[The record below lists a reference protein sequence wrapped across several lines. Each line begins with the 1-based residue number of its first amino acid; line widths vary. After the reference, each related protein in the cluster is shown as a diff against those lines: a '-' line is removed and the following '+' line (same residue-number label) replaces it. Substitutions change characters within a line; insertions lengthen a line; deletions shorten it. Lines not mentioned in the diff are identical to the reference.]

1 VFLNVLSLR
10 ERRILRKHLLDA
22 STREILRPAGKRR
35 TSGDDAF
42 RNGADLRAR
51 EHPAIDDRA
60 GSSVTCKVT
69 SKTSE
74 MSRLRVADDITQL
87 VGETPM
93 LQLKRLVPA
102 GSADVFAK
110 LEYLNPGGSVK
121 DRAAIGIIRRA
132 EQDGRLAPGGTIVEA
147 TAGNTGIG
155 LALIGVNRGYK
166 VRLFVPE
173 RFSEEKVKIMRALGA
188 EVVRTPDAE
197 GMQGAIR
204 QAKELVATDP
214 KAFMA
219 GQFENQANPDYHY
232 ETTAREIFEQMDG
245 RVDAVVLGCGTSGT
259 FSGIARYLKENSP
272 QVLAYAVETQGSILG
287 GGKPGPHKVEGIGA
301 SFIPKTFDRS
311 VCDEVMMVMDDE
323 AFGMVKILAAQEG
336 VLAGSSG
343 GAAVFA
349 ALKVAKKLG
358 SGKRIVTIVPDS
370 AERYLSKKIFEGGL

>member
-1 VFLNVLSLR
+1 
-10 ERRILRKHLLDA
+10 
-22 STREILRPAGKRR
+22 
-35 TSGDDAF
+35 
-42 RNGADLRAR
+42 
-51 EHPAIDDRA
+51 
-60 GSSVTCKVT
+60 
-69 SKTSE
+69 

-93 LQLKRLVPA
+93 LQLKHLVPS

-132 EQDGRLAPGGTIVEA
+132 EQEGKLKPGGTIVEA

-188 EVVRTPDAE
+188 EVIRTPDAE
-197 GMQGAIR
+197 GMQGAIQ
-204 QAKELVATDP
+204 QAKKLVATDSS
-214 KAFMA
+214 AFMA
-219 GQFENQANPDYHY
+219 GQFENPANPDYHY
-232 ETTAREIFEQMDG
+232 ETTAREIFEQMNG

-259 FSGIARYLKENSP
+259 FTGIARYLKGKSP
-272 QVLAYAVETQGSILG
+272 AVLAIAVETQGSTLG
-287 GGKPGPHKVEGIGA
+287 GGQPGPHKVEGIGT
-301 SFIPKTFDRS
+301 SFTPKTFDRS

-323 AFGMVKILAAQEG
+323 AFGMVKTLAAQEG

-349 ALKVAKKLG
+349 SLKIAKRLG
-358 SGKRIVTIVPDS
+358 SGKRVVTIVPDS